1 MTSCS
6 ALQRKQKQP
15 NTSSSIPRLQVN
27 LEHVFGFTSMSNSL
41 ISQDHSTVAYAAGRT
56 VILFNKNT
64 HKQDFIISTACKT
77 ITSLSLSPDGR
88 YLATGEVDRLV
99 SIGSAHDGNIYVWNW
114 QNKEKLTSNKCLCS
128 IRRVAFVEDGSCFV
142 TVGNRHIKFWYSVA
156 KLTSGIVPLRGH
168 DALLGEKKNNLFID
182 VVCGRSNCTGLTY
195 VLTANGLICQFD
207 ESRKLRADKKLQ
219 EKTNC
224 LAISD
229 SYLVVGCNKGVVCVL
244 SPETLENIM
253 SVPLPHCLDID
264 INFIAS
270 TDQMTYP
277 QKPNI
282 SFPNTIA
289 ICLDENKSLLTCF
302 YNDHSFYT
310 WNIRNGQL
318 IEKRN
323 CYMYHSACVWG
334 IETYSVRSTSL
345 AISNRLKFITC
356 SADNTVRFWSLNHNE
371 TRSAFASSSVENVS
385 NGHLMK
391 IIYLDEDYSKLCD
404 NQTTQGKIT

>member
-1 MTSCS
+1 MSKDTGT
-6 ALQRKQKQP
+6 
-15 NTSSSIPRLQVN
+15 N
-27 LEHVFGFTSMSNSL
+27 FGSD
-41 ISQDHSTVAYAAGRT
+41 I
-56 VILFNKNT
+56 
-64 HKQDFIISTACKT
+64 
-77 ITSLSLSPDGR
+77 
-88 YLATGEVDRLV
+88 V
-99 SIGSAHDGNIYVWNW
+99 S
-114 QNKEKLTSNKCLCS
+114 
-128 IRRVAFVEDGSCFV
+128 
-142 TVGNRHIKFWYSVA
+142 
-156 KLTSGIVPLRGH
+156 LRGH

-182 VVCGRSNCTGLTY
+182 VVCGRRNCTGLTY

-207 ESRKLRADKKLQ
+207 ENRKLRTDKKLQ

-391 IIYLDEDYSKLCD
+391 IIYLDENYSKLCD
-404 NQTTQGKIT
+404 NQTTQ